1 MVTSTA
7 VPELASGGD
16 PRYRLAY
23 DEAIRAIAHQ
33 EKALD
38 ELRSR
43 AGLLL
48 AALSVVT
55 SFLGG
60 AAVTA
65 HGFGPMAAV
74 AVGLFVGAGGALVSL
89 LWPQPDWMFR
99 FAPESI
105 IGDYVEAAEPASLD
119 DMHRE
124 LALHL
129 GDNCVTNEARME
141 KLWRLYQLACVLL
154 VGEVGAWI
162 VALAHL

>member
-1 MVTSTA
+1 MTA
-7 VPELASGGD
+7 IELGED

-23 DEAIRAIAHQ
+23 DEALRSIGHQ

-48 AALSVVT
+48 AALSVAT

-60 AAVTA
+60 AAVDA
-65 HGFGPMAAV
+65 HGFGPMAGV
-74 AVGLFVGAGGALVSL
+74 AIGLFAAAGLVLVSL
-89 LWPQPDWMFR
+89 LLPRTGWMFR
-99 FAPESI
+99 FDPAAI
-105 IGDYVEAAEPASLD
+105 IGDYVETEEPTKPATISA
-119 DMHRE
+119 MHRD

-129 GDNCVTNEARME
+129 GDNCVANEDRIDR
-141 KLWRLYQLACVLL
+141 LWRRFQLACTLMV
-154 VGEVGAWI
+154 VEVGAWV